1 MSVGRITQNMMSRQS
16 LAGLQAGLGRL
27 SQIQEQ
33 LSTGRIINRP
43 SDDPSGTTS
52 AMRLRTSLAQQR
64 QYSRNADDGQGWL
77 NQTDGTL
84 ASVGDQVR
92 RAHDLALQGANS
104 GAVGPQARIALA
116 TEIDQI
122 REGLIATANT
132 TYLGRPIF
140 GGITAGSTAYDA
152 SGTYEGMPG
161 EVRRT
166 VGDGV
171 TLRVDTAGSAV
182 FGPDTDTVF
191 QHLADLST
199 ALRGGDDAG
208 ISDAIGKLGTDG
220 DRVATAQAD
229 VGTRGA
235 RIEQTRQLADDA
247 VLSLTSALSEIEN
260 TDLPKATVDLKLQEV
275 AYQAALGATARV
287 MQPSLLDFLR

>member
-43 SDDPSGTTS
+43 SDDPSGTIS

-64 QYSRNADDGQGWL
+64 QYVRNADDGQGWL

-84 ASVGDQVR
+84 ASVGDRVR
-92 RAHDLALQGANS
+92 RAHDLALQGANGS
-104 GAVGPQARIALA
+104 LGGQARIALA
-116 TEIDQI
+116 TEVDQI
-122 REGLIATANT
+122 REGLIASGNT

-152 SGTYEGMPG
+152 SGAYNGMPG

-171 TLRVDTAGSAV
+171 SIRVDTAGSAV
-182 FGPDTDTVF
+182 FGPDADSVF

-199 ALRGGDDAG
+199 ALRGGNNAG
-208 ISDAIGKLGTDG
+208 ISAAIDKLGTDG

>member
-104 GAVGPQARIALA
+104 GAVGGQARIALA
-116 TEIDQI
+116 TEVDQI
-122 REGLIATANT
+122 REGLLATANT

-152 SGTYEGMPG
+152 TGTYTGMPG

-182 FGPDTDTVF
+182 FGPDADSVF

-208 ISDAIGKLGTDG
+208 ISAAIGKLGTDG
-220 DRVATAQAD
+220 DRVATARAD